1 MKFNTI
7 KEQVLKYA
15 QRLHS
20 DGLVAGTSGNISIF
34 DSDERVMAITP
45 GSLDYMKMTVN
56 SIVVMDLQGN
66 IIDGGKKPSSEY
78 RMHAEIYKN
87 RQDIKS
93 VAHTHSPYATGFA
106 VLREPVPVILIEMLP
121 WLNGE
126 IPVCEFAMPGTS
138 ELGTEVLKVLVN
150 CHACL
155 ISNHGV
161 LTVGENIQKAYM
173 RAIYTE
179 DAARIYH
186 IAKSVGKPNLV
197 PVNAVAVM
205 RKRMQ

>member
-1 MKFNTI
+1 MKFINI
-7 KEQVLKYA
+7 KEQILQYA
-15 QRLHS
+15 QRMHS

-45 GSLDYMKMTVN
+45 SSEDYMEMTLN
-56 SIVVMDLQGN
+56 SIVVMDLKGN
-66 IIDGGKKPSSEY
+66 IIEGKNRPSSEY
-78 RMHAEIYKN
+78 RMHTEIYKN

-93 VAHTHSPYATGFA
+93 VVHTHSPYATGFA
-106 VLREPVPVILIEMLP
+106 VLHEPVPVILIEMLP
-121 WLNGE
+121 WLKGE
-126 IPVCEFAMPGTS
+126 IPVCEFALPGTS
-138 ELGTEVLKVLVN
+138 ELGVEALKVLVS

-161 LTVGENIQKAYM
+161 LAVGENIQKAYM

-186 IAKSVGKPNLV
+186 IAKSVGEPVLV
-197 PVNAVAVM
+197 PYDALSEM
-205 RKRMQ
+205 RKRM